1 MSRRLL
7 TGIGMVSISIAA
19 FPAGVMDIDGELWG
33 ARNSNLSN
41 GSRSTDRR
49 ADSSIGAAAT
59 LSRTRLMPRSA
70 LTYGARAEG
79 NKFGTFDALDNTAI
93 TGFAQ
98 WSFQPVRGFTAP
110 WLEAGIQHGV
120 LRHQGSA
127 LRDGNQTIINLGVAR
142 RFSDH
147 AKAAL
152 SLERELR
159 TSKVSGFDTQQTRL
173 KLSSDLQV
181 SEKGSAYVSLG
192 VGSGTFVTSSYGRCN
207 TSYSGSLDPAVWGT
221 GDLST
226 CYVGCHEPPKG
237 CVVDAA
243 VQSSAT
249 PEMFAFKLHGQQR
262 DVGLGYRHNLDS
274 NSRLE
279 INFNSAR
286 TTAGDFQ
293 YRRNLL
299 QANLLKRF

>member
-7 TGIGMVSISIAA
+7 TGIGMVSISMAA
-19 FPAGVMDIDGELWG
+19 YPAGLMDIDGELWG
-33 ARNSNLSN
+33 ARNDNLSN
-41 GSRSTDRR
+41 GSRSIDRR
-49 ADSSIGAAAT
+49 ADSSVGAAAT
-59 LSRTRLMPRSA
+59 LSWTQLMPRSA

-79 NKFGTFDALDNTAI
+79 SKFGSFDALDNTAV
-93 TGFAQ
+93 TAFAQ

-127 LRDGNQTIINLGVAR
+127 LRDGSQTIINLGVAK

-152 SLERELR
+152 SIERELR
-159 TSKVSGFDTQQTRL
+159 NSKVPGFGTQQTRL
-173 KLSSDLQV
+173 RLSSDLQV
-181 SEKGSAYVSLG
+181 SARGSAYVALG
-192 VGSGTFVTSSYGRCN
+192 AGSGTFVTSSYGRCD
-207 TSYSGSLDPAVWGT
+207 TTYSGNLDPAVWGP

-226 CYVGCHEPPKG
+226 CYVGCHAPPKG
-237 CVVDAA
+237 CVVDTA
-243 VQSSAT
+243 VQSGAT
-249 PEMFAFKLHGQQR
+249 PEMFAFKLRGQQR
-262 DVGLGYRHNLDS
+262 DAGFGYRHNLDS
-274 NSRLE
+274 SLRLE